1 MTLCFNTENQKSNN
15 ICLSIRPHLLQE
27 QMLQDAN
34 RVLKRKLGEFE
45 AEAASPPQLAWQGEG
60 GMLSHDPPQPEHFF
74 QALESNPCLQPTYH
88 TMDMNQQ
95 PVPAPGGCYPAWM
108 S

>member
-1 MTLCFNTENQKSNN
+1 MVPTLFCFFVESF
-15 ICLSIRPHLLQE
+15 IVGPLLFQ
-27 QMLQDAN
+27 
-34 RVLKRKLGEFE
+34 LGEFE